1 MSKKI
6 YTRKIKCNGTCIP
19 AGKKGFSYEHM
30 YFYDNTKSDKAICTG
45 FDYDKEGNWAGGK
58 YIDNC
63 PKKTLKELIKYME
76 IPYVNLS
83 FDSILNF
90 YKINNIEDLINLVDR
105 YINRKEPEKNVL
117 RIVNVW
123 IIENLN
129 ELSRLNS
136 QMVEM
141 FWNIKQSFWTDID
154 LDHSK
159 FEKITK
165 KYFLKWNSKR
175 KDEFYLNFPEDLYN
189 HLKTV

>member
-1 MSKKI
+1 MSKGKVLV
-6 YTRKIKCNGTCIP
+6 TGG
-19 AGKKGFSYEHM
+19 AGFIGSHLVRSLLEKGYNVSV
-30 YFYDNTKSDKAICTG
+30 
-45 FDYDKEGNWAGGK
+45 
-58 YIDNC
+58 IDN
-63 PKKTLKELIKYME
+63 
-76 IPYVNLS
+76 LS
-83 FDSILNF
+83 RN
-90 YKINNIEDLINLVDR
+90 INNIEDLINLVDR

-123 IIENLN
+123 MIENLN